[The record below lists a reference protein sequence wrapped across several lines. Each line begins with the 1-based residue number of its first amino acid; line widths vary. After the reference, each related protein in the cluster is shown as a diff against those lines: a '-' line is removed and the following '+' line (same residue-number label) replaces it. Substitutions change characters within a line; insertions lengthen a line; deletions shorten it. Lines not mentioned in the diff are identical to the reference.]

1 MATAEIA
8 VERRAPNRLH
18 IGGDWV
24 DAASGRT
31 FTTYNPVTGEPLAE
45 VAEAGAEDIA
55 AAVEAARKAF
65 ESDAWARMDAA
76 DRGALLWRIADAIE
90 ARGQDLM
97 RLEVLD
103 NGKPI
108 REVQFDLR
116 ETIDAFRYYAGLA
129 TKIQG
134 ETIPVR
140 GNVLN
145 YTLREPVGVVG
156 AIIPWNF
163 PLLMAAWKVAP
174 ALACGNTVVLKPA
187 EQTPLTALELAAICA
202 EVGLPPGVLNVVPG
216 FGEVAGAALVR
227 HPDVDKIAF
236 TGSTAVGKI
245 ITREAAGTLK
255 KVSLELGGKSPNI
268 IFDDADIEAAV
279 RGAYNGI
286 FYNAGQTCTAG
297 SRLLVH
303 EAVHDQV
310 VEQLVKRASG
320 LAPGD
325 PFDPK
330 RRYGPLISNEQLE
343 RVLGYI
349 HRGRSEGAHIALGG
363 ERALYQGEEKG
374 YWVQP
379 TVFDRVDPGVTIA
392 QEEIFGPV
400 LVTLTFRDEE
410 EAIALANQTIYGLAA
425 GVWTR
430 DVKRAHRVARALKAG
445 TVWINTYHPLD
456 AASPFGGYKQSGQ
469 GRELGLHAL
478 ELYTQ
483 VKSVWVDLS

>member
-1 MATAEIA
+1 MSTTEIP

-24 DAASGRT
+24 DAAGGRT
-31 FTTYNPVTGEPLAE
+31 FVTYNPATGEPLAE
-45 VAEAGAEDIA
+45 IPEAGPEDVA
-55 AAVEAARKAF
+55 AAVEAARRAF
-65 ESDAWARMDAA
+65 ESDAWAGMDAA
-76 DRGALLWRIADAIE
+76 DRGALLWRIADALE
-90 ARGQDLM
+90 ARAEDLK

-103 NGKPI
+103 NGKPM
-108 REVQFDLR
+108 REVEFDLR
-116 ETIDAFRYYAGLA
+116 EAVDAFRYYAGLA

-140 GNVLN
+140 GRVLN
-145 YTLREPVGVVG
+145 YTLREPLGVVG

-202 EVGLPPGVLNVVPG
+202 EAGLPPGVLNVVPG

-227 HPDVDKIAF
+227 HPGVDKIAF
-236 TGSTAVGKI
+236 TGSTAVGQTI
-245 ITREAAGTLK
+245 MRESAATLK

-268 IFDDADIEAAV
+268 IFEDADLEAAI
-279 RGAYNGI
+279 RGAHAGI

-303 EAVHDQV
+303 ESVHDQV
-310 VEQLVKRASG
+310 VEQLVERARR
-320 LAPGD
+320 LAPAP

-330 RRYGPLISNEQLE
+330 RRFGPLISSQQLE

-349 HRGRSEGAHIALGG
+349 ERGRAEGAHLALGG
-363 ERALYQGEEKG
+363 GRALYEGAERG

-379 TVFDRVDPGVTIA
+379 TIFDRVDPGMTIA

-400 LVTLTFRDEE
+400 LATLTFRDED
-410 EAIALANQTIYGLAA
+410 EAIALANRTMYGLAA

-430 DVKRAHRVARALKAG
+430 DVKRAHRVARRLQAG

-456 AASPFGGYKQSGQ
+456 AASPFGGYKQSGY

-483 VKSVWVDLS
+483 VKSVWVDLG